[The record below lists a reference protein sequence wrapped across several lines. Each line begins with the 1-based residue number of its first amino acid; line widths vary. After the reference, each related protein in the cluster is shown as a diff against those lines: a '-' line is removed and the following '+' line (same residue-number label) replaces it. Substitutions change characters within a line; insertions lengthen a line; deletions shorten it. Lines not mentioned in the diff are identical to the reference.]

1 MRVDFYQLTHGS
13 PERAL
18 ALIAR
23 AAFRQGER
31 LLVVSDDPLHL
42 TRIGDAL
49 WSEFPDSFLAHG
61 LADGGD
67 AALQP
72 ILLSREPVPANGA
85 RFMVLADGR
94 WREGDPAFERTFM
107 LFGAATLDAA
117 RQCWTMLGAR
127 EGTERRFWKQ
137 QNGKWVEGP

>member
-1 MRVDFYQLTHGS
+1 VRVDFYQLSQGS

-31 LLVVSDDPLHL
+31 LLVVSEDPLQL

-61 LADGGD
+61 AADGSD
-67 AALQP
+67 AARQP
-72 ILLSREPVPANGA
+72 ILLSHEPVPANGA

-94 WREGDPAFERTFM
+94 WREGDPAFARTFM

-117 RQCWTMLGAR
+117 RQCWKMLGTR

-137 QNGKWVEGP
+137 HDGKWVEGP